1 MNYGYLIATGGEIP
15 ATGAPTMPTAKSYDE
30 RLVALE
36 LLVTHLE
43 RDLGALNLA
52 LLSQQ
57 KQIDAISRSIER
69 LEGRIARIADADTPH
84 NPADERPPH
93 Y

>member
-1 MNYGYLIATGGEIP
+1 MS
-15 ATGAPTMPTAKSYDE
+15 APDPREE

-43 RDLGALNLA
+43 RDLGALNSA
-52 LLSQQ
+52 LLDQQ
-57 KQIDAISRSIER
+57 KQIDSLKRKISRLEER
-69 LEGRIARIADADTPH
+69 LTQIPDDGGPRELG
-84 NPADERPPH
+84 DERPPH

>member
-1 MNYGYLIATGGEIP
+1 
-15 ATGAPTMPTAKSYDE
+15 MPLSDPKED

-43 RDLGALNLA
+43 SELGALNSA
-52 LLSQQ
+52 LLDQQ
-57 KQIDAISRSIER
+57 KEIDTLKRVINR
-69 LEGRIARIADADTPH
+69 LETRVSQLTDEDDLREPG
-84 NPADERPPH
+84 DERPPH

>member
-1 MNYGYLIATGGEIP
+1 MRTA
-15 ATGAPTMPTAKSYDE
+15 MPPSDPREE

-43 RDLGALNLA
+43 SDLGALNSA
-52 LLSQQ
+52 IIDQQ
-57 KQIDAISRSIER
+57 KQIDALQRVISRLESR
-69 LEGRIARIADADTPH
+69 LSQLGDHDQRDPG
-84 NPADERPPH
+84 DERPPH